1 MLLLSPPLLWRRRK
15 VKRAMTSN
23 AIGAGEE
30 DSVVSI
36 LAGLSLSPVVD
47 AEEDLSNL
55 LSNIALAAPVF
66 ALETENGSGNDPAR
80 VNIIFDTQPDHP
92 RRCD

>member
-30 DSVVSI
+30 ESVVNI

-66 ALETENGSGNDPAR
+66 TIETVGAR
-80 VNIIFDTQPDHP
+80 S
-92 RRCD
+92 RLWSS